1 MKEQGKSLG
10 VISAAAALAMAAG
23 IASGQCQVSTGP
35 DVIVGDVQSSGGSY
49 GAIPNP
55 TAVNGVDATSLGT
68 TSCNIGNAQLL
79 WISGNNQH
87 PVIGGTLYQY
97 REFNSGSG
105 LSYAKFEQLGQSWLK
120 HGFYA
125 LSQNLCCANCGST
138 NGTRLGVGCSDPYT
152 ASRNGNQGSLGP
164 KWQVNASTGYFV
176 YPPANPTW
184 SGGVA
189 RLLQFNTAE
198 TVASNTQAF
207 LSGNAVRHFG
217 EAQYVTPDDAA
228 AGNKFNNASYRWV
241 TVSGGPT
248 NFTVSLQTAAP
259 APGLTAMN
267 RQKSAVEAWPLIDP
281 NVLQDVVTVPNATPI
296 VDDPFK
302 GEGKYIISS
311 RAYDLGNGTWHYEY
325 SVYNQCSHR
334 SAGFFDVPVP
344 AGVNVTNV
352 GFHDIDYRNGDGE
365 GNVNRSG
372 TDWATD
378 MSGNKVG
385 WATEPY
391 SVNTNA
397 NAIRWGTMYNFRFV
411 ADTPPDNATA
421 TIGLWR
427 PAASGEPVSFT
438 ARVVA
443 PTAPVG
449 DPCVADWDGDDTV
462 GIPDLFA
469 FLADWFADVPEAQNF
484 GGQSGVPALFA
495 FLSEWF
501 AHGSGP
507 C

>member
-1 MKEQGKSLG
+1 MKDQGKSLG
-10 VISAAAALAMAAG
+10 VVTAAAALALAAG
-23 IASGQCQVSTGP
+23 LANGQCQTSTGA

-49 GAIPNP
+49 GALPNP
-55 TAVNGVDATSLGT
+55 TASGGIDATSLGT

-79 WISGNNQH
+79 WISGTNQH

-97 REFNSGSG
+97 RELNG
-105 LSYAKFEQLGQSWLK
+105 YATFEQIGQSWLK
-120 HGFYA
+120 HGFFA
-125 LSQNLCCANCGST
+125 LSQNLCCASCAST
-138 NGTRLGVGCSDPYT
+138 NGTRLGIGCSDPYT
-152 ASRNGNQGSLGP
+152 ASRNGDQGGLGP
-164 KWQVNASTGYFV
+164 KWQVNASTGVFT

-184 SGGVA
+184 SGSLA
-189 RLLQFNTAE
+189 RRLQFNLAD
-198 TVASNTQAF
+198 TVVSNTNAF

-217 EAQYVTPDDAA
+217 ESQYVTPDDAS

-241 TVSGGPT
+241 TVSGTST

-281 NVLQDVVTVPNATPI
+281 MVEQSTVIVPNATPI
-296 VDDPFK
+296 GSDPYR
-302 GEGKYIISS
+302 GEGKYIVSS

-325 SVYNQCSHR
+325 AVYNQCSHR

-344 AGVNVTNV
+344 AGVVVTNV
-352 GFHDIDYRNGDGE
+352 GFHDVDYRNGDGE
-365 GNVNRSG
+365 GNVSRSG

-391 SVNTNA
+391 AVNTNA

-411 ADTPPDNATA
+411 ANTPPDLANA

-427 PAASGEPVSFT
+427 PAAVGEPSDFS
-438 ARVVA
+438 ARVYA

-449 DPCVADWDGDDTV
+449 NPCVADWDGDDEV
-462 GIPDLFA
+462 GIPDIFA
-469 FLADWFADVPEAQNF
+469 FLTDWFADDVDAQNY
-484 GGQSGVPALFA
+484 GGQSGVAAIFA
-495 FLSEWF
+495 FLSDWF
-501 AHGSGP
+501 AHGTGP